1 MKSETLRKRF
11 LPATLFLIITL
22 VVALSGILVPS
33 TASALSIVDFTV
45 SNEDLG
51 VDGPY
56 GQVTWD
62 VSGDTATFAVNAYE
76 DILTSDGIGDNF
88 GIDKFF
94 FNTTLDTET
103 FGYDLPDGWGISI
116 NKNADGFGEFMI
128 EVTDPPRKD
137 PLQFS
142 ITGLGLGATDS
153 DFYVLSTNTAG
164 HGNGHFAMHVGGFG
178 TPLLGQTSAYFRD
191 TPSIPDPAA
200 VFLLGSACLIGF
212 SGARRKFK
220 K

>member
-33 TASALSIVDFTV
+33 TASALSVVDFTV

-51 VDGPY
+51 VPGPY

-62 VSGDTATFAVNAYE
+62 VSGDTVTFIVDAYE
-76 DILTSDGIGDNF
+76 DVLNAGDIGENF

-94 FNTTLDTET
+94 FNTTLDTGT
-103 FGYDLPDGWGISI
+103 FTYHLPTDWIISMA
-116 NKNADGFGEFMI
+116 KNADGFGEFMI
-128 EVTDPPRKD
+128 EVTDPPRMD

-142 ITGLGLGATDS
+142 ISGLVGATDS

-178 TPLLGQTSAYFRD
+178 TPLNGQESAYFRD
-191 TPSIPDPAA
+191 GTPSIPDPAA